1 MHPENLKELADAKF
15 KHALYRK
22 NLRERIEAQLAVAY
36 NGGLFKATPEL
47 MGFLW
52 MWPSNEMV
60 LEDVYHNP
68 IKIDDKVKL
77 LLQLEEAYQFAM
89 NAWHVDF
96 EESKKIRNATQL

>member
-1 MHPENLKELADAKF
+1 MTPETLKNLAKTKF
-15 KHALYRK
+15 DHILFRK
-22 NLRERIEAQLAVAY
+22 NLRERIEAQLSVAY

-47 MGFLW
+47 MAFLW
-52 MWPSNEMV
+52 MWPENEMV
-60 LEDVYHNP
+60 LEDAYHNP

-96 EESKKIRNATQL
+96 ENSKKIRNASNV